1 MKTQFPYPFDIVPT
15 KPFNHA
21 TTHCTLAALQY
32 VFPEAFE
39 LSNYPCE
46 SRLRGMSFFFFF
58 SSSRDVLF
66 PQRSMTFC
74 WHTARFCRYM
84 MCMQASRKQAISP
97 TTISTPLW
105 HRNFPQLSGNMHF
118 FDIWSL
124 HTRSCK
130 SPNVLHTVSQAHVSC
145 EYVVRDSIITTTTWE
160 RVGLRKRF
168 TSLPVKASSYRKWD
182 ASTFCLEDS
191 RARGVSGIC
200 RISSS
205 LNA

>member
-130 SPNVLHTVSQAHVSC
+130 SPTVLHTVSQAHVSC
-145 EYVVRDSIITTTTWE
+145 EYVVRDSIINDNYDLR
-160 RVGLRKRF
+160 RVSPRKRF
-168 TSLPVKASSYRKWD
+168 TSLPVKASSYRTCK
-182 ASTFCLEDS
+182 EDS
-191 RARGVSGIC
+191 RASGVSGLC
-200 RISSS
+200 RIPSS
-205 LNA
+205 